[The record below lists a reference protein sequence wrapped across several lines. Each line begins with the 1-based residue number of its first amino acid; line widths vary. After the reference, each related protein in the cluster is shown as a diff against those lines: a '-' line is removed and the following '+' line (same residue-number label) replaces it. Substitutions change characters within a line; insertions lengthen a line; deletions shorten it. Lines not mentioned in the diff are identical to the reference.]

1 MGGIE
6 MNIFSEIYGS
16 YFRITAKLMKKEQLS
31 DNEIINVVNN
41 EGFRDSILFL
51 PQKLIPQKDNSDWGL
66 FKRNADDTLSPVIKN
81 KPVSPMTTLQKMWL
95 KSKLSDPK
103 IRLFLCDDTISALEK
118 RLSDIKPLYNS
129 SYFRYTDRFS
139 DGDDYSDE
147 LYRKNFQAILNGV
160 KAQEILEITF
170 TSGHGQRI
178 NRKFLPIKI
187 EYSPKNNKFRVYSM
201 LIKCGRIHSSG
212 VINIGRIEKVRQTG
226 QFCTI
231 PVNIPKHLTKRKC
244 SEPVTVRVTTERNSV
259 ERFFM
264 EFAPYEKQSERDLT
278 TGECIVKIWYDKQDE
293 TELLIRLLAFGPT
306 IEILAPSDF
315 RQKAAE
321 RVFRQF
327 ELFN

>member
-1 MGGIE
+1 
-6 MNIFSEIYGS
+6 
-16 YFRITAKLMKKEQLS
+16 MKKEKLS

-66 FKRNADDTLSPVIKN
+66 FKRNIDGTLSPVIKN
-81 KPVSPMTTLQKMWL
+81 KPVSTMTTLQKMWL

-103 IRLFLCDDTISALEK
+103 IRLFLNNDTISALEK
-118 RLSDIKPLYNS
+118 RLNDIKPLYNS

-139 DGDDYSDE
+139 DGDDYSNE
-147 LYRKNFQAILNGV
+147 IYRRNFRMILNGI
-160 KAQEILEITF
+160 KSREILEIAF

-178 NRKFLPIKI
+178 RRKFLPIKI
-187 EYSPKNNKFRVYSM
+187 EYSPKNDKFRVYSQ
-201 LIKCGRIHSSG
+201 LIKCGRVHDSG
-212 VINIGRIEKVRQTG
+212 IINMGRIEEVRQTG

-231 PVNIPKHLTKRKC
+231 PVNISKYLNKRKC
-244 SEPVTVRVTTERNSV
+244 SEPITVRVTTERNTV

-264 EFAPYEKQSERDLT
+264 EFAPYEKQSERDLS

-293 TELLIRLLAFGPT
+293 TELLIRLLSFGPT
-306 IEILAPSDF
+306 IEILSPFDF

-327 ELFN
+327 ELFR